1 MGRQILIRISQQA
14 ASISHLIDD
23 DRISTLPRVD
33 IGSTLTFTMEHAL
46 TVEQKSLKVPGVIF
60 LITVLNMTAPL
71 STDMYMPSIPTMM
84 AFFDTSASILNLA
97 LVGFFFFFA
106 VGMLV
111 FGPLSDKYGRRPVLL
126 SGLAIYTLFSALCA
140 LSTSVWQLISFR
152 VIEGLGA
159 GCMVSV
165 STALVKDCF
174 DVKTRGTI
182 LAIIQSM
189 SIIAPMVAPII
200 GAFIARYTSWRVTFW
215 VLFGISTTCLL
226 VTLLLQETLPPQARY
241 HGKPFGSIGRLIAVG
256 KNKSFSFF
264 LLVVAMIPTAFMA
277 YIAVSSY
284 IYIDFFALSETTYSL
299 YFAINSA
306 VLILGPILYI
316 RANRSMAT
324 RKVVPALFT
333 LAAVSGAAI
342 LLLGR
347 ISPLAFLLSFAPL
360 SFCSSS
366 IRPLS
371 TNILLNQQDS
381 DTGSASS
388 LINFGNTALGSLGMV
403 LGTLPWS
410 NFVTGLGTIVLTCA
424 LLGLA
429 GWILF
434 TKSGLR
440 LKGV

>member
-1 MGRQILIRISQQA
+1 MQR
-14 ASISHLIDD
+14 
-23 DRISTLPRVD
+23 T
-33 IGSTLTFTMEHAL
+33 L
-46 TVEQKSLKVPGVIF
+46 TVEQKSLGVPGVIF
-60 LITVLNMTAPL
+60 LIAVLNMTAPL

-84 AFFDTSASILNLA
+84 AFFNTSASVLNLT

-106 VGMLV
+106 LGMLV
-111 FGPLSDKYGRRPVLL
+111 FGPLSDKFGRRPVLL
-126 SGLAIYTLFSALCA
+126 AGLSIYALFSGLCAI
-140 LSTSVWQLISFR
+140 STSVWQLIFFR

-174 DVKTRGTI
+174 DEKSRGVI

-189 SIIAPMVAPII
+189 SILAPMIAPIL
-200 GAFIARYTSWRVTFW
+200 GAVIARYTSWRVTFW
-215 VLFGISTTCLL
+215 VLFAISSTCLV
-226 VTLLLQETLPPQARY
+226 VTLFLQETLPPQARY
-241 HGKPFGSIGRLIAVG
+241 HGKTFGSVGRLITVA

-264 LLVVAMIPTAFMA
+264 LLVGATISVAFMA

-316 RANRSMAT
+316 RVKGTLAT
-324 RKVVPALFT
+324 RKIIPVLFT
-333 LAAVSGAAI
+333 LAIASGIAI
-342 LLLGR
+342 LLFGR
-347 ISPLAFLLSFAPL
+347 IAPLAFLLSFAPL

-371 TNILLNQQDS
+371 TNILLNQQDG
-381 DTGSASS
+381 DTGAASS
-388 LINFGNTALGSLGMV
+388 LINFGNTAMGSLGMI
-403 LGTLPWS
+403 LGTLPWA
-410 NFVTGLGTIVLTCA
+410 NFVSGLGIIVLTCA
-424 LLGLA
+424 LLGLS

-434 TKSGLR
+434 TKSGMQ